1 MIDPCVDYPDALYFR
16 SRSSVKVNI
25 VTPLNE
31 AACQIGYECLRSA
44 ALGFSDHRNERGND
58 RDLHEA
64 ITLNARS
71 RGGLIPSIA

>member
-1 MIDPCVDYPDALYFR
+1 MIDPCVDHSHALYFR
-16 SRSSVKVNI
+16 SRSSINVNL
-25 VTPLNE
+25 VTPSRE

-44 ALGFSDHRNERGND
+44 ALGFSDHRNQRRNN
-58 RDLHEA
+58 RHLHEA